1 MSAWLIETWQPTGT
15 TQQQNSPDTIKR
27 PCHFHNFFFWN
38 YKKNVLT
45 NLLLINCLH
54 NDREYSASQNGRS
67 TLGRNFAKYLPIFTI
82 LSPTDSAV
90 IVITEHLTA
99 AYTRHY
105 TTL

>member
-1 MSAWLIETWQPTGT
+1 MVNRNMGT
-15 TQQQNSPDTIKR
+15 NR
-27 PCHFHNFFFWN
+27 HNTTAKFTRYNKTSVSLSQIFFWN